1 MILADKI
8 MMLRKKNGWSQEE
21 LAERLDVSRQS
32 VSKWEGGLSV
42 PDMNKILA
50 MSALFGVSTD
60 YLLKDELE
68 EVSPSESSET
78 DDLGSLHM
86 VDTETAN
93 RYLSLVERVSKRIAI
108 GVMLCIL
115 SPICLFVLEGCV
127 EEVRGFPLTEGGAA
141 AVGMIALF
149 LFVGAA
155 LALFIPGGL
164 QLSEFSYFEKE
175 RFTLGYGVKGIVE
188 KRRAEYKQRFVGSL
202 TVGILLCVFSVVPML
217 VFAMLELGELL
228 VIGSLAFLLAVC
240 SVAVAIIVRACYING
255 SYDRLLQTGD
265 FSESKKQKE
274 RENEAADTAYWCLFT
289 AIYLGISFLTMDW
302 HITWI
307 VWPVAGCLFP
317 VFQLLVNV
325 IRKK

>member
-68 EVSPSESSET
+68 EITPSETQKT
-78 DDLGSLHM
+78 DDMGT
-86 VDTETAN
+86 VRQIGAEVAN
-93 RYLSLVERVSKRIAI
+93 RYLDTVERISKRIAL
-108 GVMLCIL
+108 GVMLCVL
-115 SPICLFVLEGCV
+115 SPVCLILLAGCADTSQA
-127 EEVRGFPLTEGGAA
+127 PLPTGVSV

-164 QLSEFSYFEKE
+164 QLSEFSYLDRE
-175 RFTLGYGVKGIVE
+175 RFTLGYGVKGIVD
-188 KRRAEYKQRFVGSL
+188 KKHDEYKQRYVTSL

-217 VFAMLELGELL
+217 IFGIMELGELL
-228 VIGSLAFLLAVC
+228 LIGSLAFMLVIC
-240 SVAVAIIVRACYING
+240 SLGVALIVRTCYING
-255 SYDRLLQTGD
+255 SYQRLLQTGD

-274 RENEAADTAYWCLFT
+274 HENEAADTAYWCLFT
-289 AIYLGISFLTMDW
+289 AIYLGVSFLTMDW

-307 VWPVAGCLFP
+307 IWLVAGCLFP
-317 VFQLLVNV
+317 MFQLIVNGL
-325 IRKK
+325 RKN